1 VAIFDMKVTQVVG
14 DGELPVSSVC
24 RADAFNVRF
33 SITVPEGR
41 SPVQRVKPVLLVDG
55 IESTAAP
62 TPAGDY
68 EPNGDG
74 EVGTVGN
81 PLGPRDVITYTY
93 ALTAPNAAGAL
104 DLTGSA
110 QAFSTTVD
118 AQNNFAPIV
127 DILTKSLELAVADCV
142 GNQPPTVTTEIIS
155 STSTFSAPNANG
167 WLKVEPVAPAPMVF
181 TVRLTAT
188 DLDGGIRRITYQL
201 SGVNAGAEQTVAI
214 DSLPDGGFP
223 ATVVLDVPVIGDAEA
238 SQESPETLP
247 GSTTVTFS
255 ALDNNFRPSAPG
267 SVLVKLDNSVPN
279 ICFTIPY
286 LTATAKSPT
295 EHWWNG
301 TVTIPAS
308 TNDAQ
313 GPTPT
318 YVAPMPPELQG
329 NSLVFALEGSGQFAT
344 IVAQDHVGH
353 ARTLSSNTTLDVCG
367 IGRTG
372 TNVNIDL
379 TQPAIAA
386 DLAGGATIYQPGQML
401 TLTATDPPAAT
412 SPRANDGF
420 SGVRRIEYSY
430 DGFATPPIV
439 TIGAIAII
447 ELTQPVTIHYRSVD
461 WAGNRSVTASR
472 TFTVNWAPVAV
483 ADVHATAEDTLI
495 TVAAP
500 GVLGNDTDADLNPL
514 TAVLVAGPSHGTL
527 TLNSNGSFTYT
538 PAANFSGADSFTYQ
552 ARDGFSD
559 SNEVTVTITVTPVN
573 DPPNAADDA
582 ATTAYQTPAII
593 AVLANDSPGDA
604 GDTLTIQSL
613 GPASGGTV
621 AANLDGTV
629 TFTPAAGFSGPG
641 SFSYTVVDTGGL
653 TDTASVTVTVGA
665 SNVAPTCAA
674 ARTAAD
680 LWPPNHQPV
689 YVTVSGVVDPEGQK
703 ITITFNSILQDEP
716 TNSVGQ
722 GNTMQDGG
730 IEQNGTRAWVRAER
744 SGSKKVPGDGRVYL
758 IGFTARDPGGLTCT
772 GTVRVDVPHDKR
784 GTPAV
789 LSPGRWNAL
798 TGQPVTPP

>member
-1 VAIFDMKVTQVVG
+1 
-14 DGELPVSSVC
+14 
-24 RADAFNVRF
+24 
-33 SITVPEGR
+33 
-41 SPVQRVKPVLLVDG
+41 
-55 IESTAAP
+55 
-62 TPAGDY
+62 
-68 EPNGDG
+68 
-74 EVGTVGN
+74 
-81 PLGPRDVITYTY
+81 
-93 ALTAPNAAGAL
+93 
-104 DLTGSA
+104 
-110 QAFSTTVD
+110 
-118 AQNNFAPIV
+118 
-127 DILTKSLELAVADCV
+127 
-142 GNQPPTVTTEIIS
+142 
-155 STSTFSAPNANG
+155 
-167 WLKVEPVAPAPMVF
+167 
-181 TVRLTAT
+181 
-188 DLDGGIRRITYQL
+188 
-201 SGVNAGAEQTVAI
+201 
-214 DSLPDGGFP
+214 
-223 ATVVLDVPVIGDAEA
+223 
-238 SQESPETLP
+238 
-247 GSTTVTFS
+247 
-255 ALDNNFRPSAPG
+255 
-267 SVLVKLDNSVPN
+267 
-279 ICFTIPY
+279 
-286 LTATAKSPT
+286 
-295 EHWWNG
+295 
-301 TVTIPAS
+301 
-308 TNDAQ
+308 
-313 GPTPT
+313 
-318 YVAPMPPELQG
+318 
-329 NSLVFALEGSGQFAT
+329 
-344 IVAQDHVGH
+344 
-353 ARTLSSNTTLDVCG
+353 
-367 IGRTG
+367 
-372 TNVNIDL
+372 
-379 TQPAIAA
+379 
-386 DLAGGATIYQPGQML
+386 
-401 TLTATDPPAAT
+401 
-412 SPRANDGF
+412 
-420 SGVRRIEYSY
+420 
-430 DGFATPPIV
+430 
-439 TIGAIAII
+439 
-447 ELTQPVTIHYRSVD
+447 
-461 WAGNRSVTASR
+461 
-472 TFTVNWAPVAV
+472 
-483 ADVHATAEDTLI
+483 VHATAEDTLI